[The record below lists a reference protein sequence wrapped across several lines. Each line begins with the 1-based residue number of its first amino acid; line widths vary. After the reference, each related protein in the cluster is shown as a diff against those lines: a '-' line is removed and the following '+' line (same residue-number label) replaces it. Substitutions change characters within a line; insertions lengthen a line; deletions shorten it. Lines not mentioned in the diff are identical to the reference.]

1 MVAFITL
8 LSSLC
13 LSALAYDG
21 LHGEAVEPTDELS
34 CLQSSTRTM
43 LPEEKFAAEQAS
55 TELISH
61 SLEDGEKALKAV
73 ECNPNSVSLSTVF
86 SPHSALHGC
95 KLVPSVTTN
104 GLAVG
109 IIACFMLFAAM
120 VLRARHAEMQRQ
132 AERCQKSKP
141 HAGPTPMPSISV
153 NSQFYSVVKL
163 LETGGVQTI
172 MEEATRVMRQLDGDY
187 QKACSMLKLR
197 IEEHRT
203 SLLTHHRMAKAK
215 PTVKLAD
222 QKPETILASAAK
234 DLSALWKH
242 SRQLRQEATE
252 LLSHSS
258 WPSHATDELLR
269 RLREC
274 AFFNSKGM
282 SELLLQISEQYHARP
297 SKGKKVK
304 EALSSEPDLDRH
316 FQRHNKK
323 FTMATEDI
331 IDFVCKALPHLPP
344 SIFKKNTD
352 ILCSTVSSVYL
363 DNEYLDFFA
372 TRVTRSKPAAPLYR
386 LRWYGEYDTQN
397 VFVERKRKGD
407 VTTGAAATKDRFCLA
422 EAEVNDYIFRGTEI
436 QTSEAGSLRT
446 QFQQEL
452 QSMNARPT
460 SRTCCKRLALQFEES
475 EAVRITIDWDLAV
488 LLEATPETDKN
499 WRRPV
504 RLQEPYLQT
513 KELKAFD
520 KAIIEVKLQQECP
533 EWLTSL
539 LEEKKLTEV
548 DISKYEYSI
557 VSLLPD
563 RAPVVPWWIQEM
575 SWNSGKDVSLNG
587 QTDASSIK
595 TKPMEK
601 PLDPKVVLK
610 IENVLLAWVG
620 FAMTPLIA
628 GKFAQANPS
637 LHHINML
644 NCALVLG
651 YAIKRYMRRLSD
663 IKDCRQGYL
672 ADSMAPYVLIGSA
685 CVTMLTIAASS

>member
-1 MVAFITL
+1 MLAFITL

-13 LSALAYDG
+13 LQALAYDG
-21 LHGEAVEPTDELS
+21 WHDEAMEPSDELS

-43 LPEEKFAAEQAS
+43 LPMEKFAAEQAS
-55 TELISH
+55 TELISESH
-61 SLEDGEKALKAV
+61 DAGDNALKAV

-104 GLAVG
+104 GFALG
-109 IIACFMLFAAM
+109 IIACFMLFAAI
-120 VLRARHAEMQRQ
+120 VLRARHAEMQLQ
-132 AERCQKSKP
+132 AERCPKSKP
-141 HAGPTPMPSISV
+141 HAGPTLMPSISV
-153 NSQFYSVVKL
+153 NSQFYSVAKL
-163 LETGGVQTI
+163 LETEEVETI
-172 MEEATRVMRQLDGDY
+172 MEEATRVMTKLDGDY

-197 IEEHRT
+197 VEEHRT

-215 PTVKLAD
+215 ATAKGAD
-222 QKPETILASAAK
+222 QNPETILASAAN

-242 SRQLRQEATE
+242 SRQLRREATE

-258 WPSHATDELLR
+258 WPSQATDEMLR

-274 AFFNSKGM
+274 AFFHSKGM
-282 SELLLQISEQYHARP
+282 SEILLQVSEQYHARS
-297 SKGKKVK
+297 SKGKKAK
-304 EALSSEPDLDRH
+304 EALNSEPDLDRH

-323 FTMATEDI
+323 FTMATDDI
-331 IDFVCKALPHLPP
+331 IDFVCKALPHLPA
-344 SIFKKNTD
+344 SVFKKNTD
-352 ILCSTVSSVYL
+352 ILCSTVSSVYM
-363 DNEYLDFFA
+363 DNDHLDFFA

-386 LRWYGEYDTQN
+386 LRWYGEYETQT

-422 EAEVNDYIFRGTEI
+422 EAEVNDYVFRGTEKRS
-436 QTSEAGSLRT
+436 SEAGSLRA

-460 SRTCCKRLALQFEES
+460 SRTCCKRLALQFEDS

-488 LLEATPETDKN
+488 LLEASPETEQN

-513 KELKAFD
+513 KELKTFD

-539 LEEKKLTEV
+539 LEEKQLKEV

-575 SWNSGKDVSLNG
+575 SWSSGMEVSLND
-587 QTDASSIK
+587 QTDASSM
-595 TKPMEK
+595 KPKQMEK

-628 GKFAQANPS
+628 GKFAQSNPS
-637 LHHINML
+637 FHHINML
-644 NCALVLG
+644 NSALVLG

-672 ADSMAPYVLIGSA
+672 ADSMAPFVLSGSA
-685 CVTMLTIAASS
+685 CVTMLTIAAGS